1 MNPQPIALPGLRGRR
16 RRQQR
21 LDWAT
26 IAYASLHLAGFSGG
40 ILLMSWGMFVLFFLA
55 IGGFSIEGLMHQ
67 LGNLTAR
74 YLAAGPDRAAS
85 FHHQLLAA
93 HALITLTI
101 LFLRRHRL
109 LPARTRQGSA
119 RHG

>member
-1 MNPQPIALPGLRGRR
+1 MQIRPIVFDSATVRQRR
-16 RRQQR
+16 RRR
-21 LDWAT
+21 RDWAT
-26 IAYASLHLAGFSGG
+26 IAYATLHLTGFAAG
-40 ILLMSWGMFVLFFLA
+40 ILLMSWGVFILFFLT
-55 IGGFSIEGLMHQ
+55 IGGFSIDGLMHQ

-74 YLAAGPDRAAS
+74 YLVADPLRAAR
-85 FHHQLLAA
+85 FQHQLLAV

-109 LPARTRQGSA
+109 LRVTPGLRSA

>member
-1 MNPQPIALPGLRGRR
+1 MQLSPIARHGQPARHRR
-16 RRQQR
+16 RRR

-26 IAYASLHLAGFSGG
+26 IAYASLHLAGFCAGV
-40 ILLMSWGMFVLFFLA
+40 LLMSWGMFILFFLA
-55 IGGFSIEGLMHQ
+55 IGGFSIEGLMRQ

-85 FHHQLLAA
+85 FHQQLFAA

-101 LFLRRHRL
+101 LLLRRHRI
-109 LPARTRQGSA
+109 LPATTGQGSA
-119 RHG
+119 HHG